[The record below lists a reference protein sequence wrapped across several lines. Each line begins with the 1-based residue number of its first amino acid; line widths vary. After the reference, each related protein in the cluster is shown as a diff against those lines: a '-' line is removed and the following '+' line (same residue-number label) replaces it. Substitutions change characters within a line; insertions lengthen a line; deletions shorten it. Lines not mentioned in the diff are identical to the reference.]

1 MADVFVFGANECGI
15 HGKGSAL
22 AARKSHGAIYGQ
34 GEGRQG
40 NSYGIPTK
48 KTPYITLPL
57 DAIQRYVQKFLTYAQ
72 DHPED
77 TFNVVRI
84 GCMNAGY
91 KDHQIAPM
99 FETASS
105 NVNLPDEWKKI
116 LSRPTGLTMDDLYNA
131 E

>member
-1 MADVFVFGANECGI
+1 MANVFTFASNLEGR

-22 AARKSHGAIYGQ
+22 EARHKHGAIYGQ

-57 DAIQRYVQKFLTYAQ
+57 SEIHKHVQKFIQYAIENP
-72 DHPED
+72 HD

-84 GCMNAGY
+84 GCNNAGY
-91 KDHQIAPM
+91 TDSQISPM
-99 FETASS
+99 FENAPE
-105 NVNLPDEWKKI
+105 NVKLPPGWKNEK
-116 LSRPTGLTMDDLYNA
+116 LGLDNFYDNN
-131 E
+131 

>member
-1 MADVFVFGANECGI
+1 MAYVYVFGSNRLGI

-22 AARKSHGAIYGQ
+22 VALKYHGAIYGQ

-40 NSYGIPTK
+40 NSYGIATK
-48 KTPYITLPL
+48 KTPYITRPL
-57 DAIQRYVQKFLTYAQ
+57 NDINESVQVFIQYAI

-77 TFNVVRI
+77 TFDVVRI

-99 FETASS
+99 FANVPS
-105 NVNLPDEWKKI
+105 NVVLPDEWKDVLGI
-116 LSRPTGLTMDDLYNA
+116 RRRVDYG
-131 E
+131 

>member
-1 MADVFVFGANECGI
+1 MRVYVFGSNLEGR

-22 AARKSHGAIYGQ
+22 IALKHHGAIYGQ

-40 NSYGIPTK
+40 NSYGIATK
-48 KTPYITLPL
+48 KTPYIIRSL
-57 DAIQRYVQKFLTYAQ
+57 DDINKSVQVFIQHAI
-72 DHPED
+72 DNPED
-77 TFNVVRI
+77 IFDLVRI

-99 FETASS
+99 FINVPS
-105 NVNLPDEWKKI
+105 NVVLPDEWKDVLGIK
-116 LSRPTGLTMDDLYNA
+116 RGLTMDDLYNV